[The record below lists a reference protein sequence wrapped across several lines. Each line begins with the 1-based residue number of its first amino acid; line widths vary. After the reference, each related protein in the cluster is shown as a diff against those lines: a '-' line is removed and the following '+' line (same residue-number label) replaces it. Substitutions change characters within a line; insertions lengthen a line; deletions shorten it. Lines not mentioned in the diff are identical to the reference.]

1 MIAPTIGRVVHYRL
15 TREDVRSINR
25 RYVDASEYYGE
36 HRKNR
41 LGTQLHVGNQHHHDE
56 IVPLIVVR
64 VWLDEYSPDN
74 RVCRDY
80 LVGDEDPVFHHPLSS
95 YGINGQAVLDGND
108 SLWITSAPQGDFP
121 GAWDFPVRI

>member
-1 MIAPTIGRVVHYRL
+1 M
-15 TREDVRSINR
+15 SI
-25 RYVDASEYYGE
+25 
-36 HRKNR
+36 H
-41 LGTQLHVGNQHHHDE
+41 Q
-56 IVPLIVVR
+56 II
-64 VWLDEYSPDN
+64 

-121 GAWDFPVRI
+121 GRMGLTRFEYDEDRLVLH

>member
-36 HRKNR
+36 HRKSR

-64 VWLDEYSPDN
+64 VWPDEYSPDN
-74 RVCRDY
+74 PVCRDY
-80 LVGDEDPVFHHPLSS
+80 LVGDEDPVFSS
-95 YGINGQAVLDGND
+95 SVIE
-108 SLWITSAPQGDFP
+108 LWG
-121 GAWDFPVRI
+121 